1 MANTYKWT
9 INALDAKISQDGNSN
24 VVYTIH
30 WGYTASDDS
39 DPVNTASSIGTYG
52 VEYDAD
58 NFTPYAD
65 LTEEQVIGWLEAGLD
80 VDSMKASFD
89 AQIEKLATPTE
100 TTFHNPFTTIVEE
113 TPAEEAP

>member
-9 INALDAKISQDGNSN
+9 INALDAKISQDGNDN

-65 LTEEQVIGWLEAGLD
+65 LTEANVISWLEAGLD
-80 VDSMKASFD
+80 VDSMKSNLD
-89 AQIEKLATPTE
+89 SQIELKVNPVDV
-100 TTFHNPFTTIVEE
+100 TFSAPFAASSEE
-113 TPAEEAP
+113 

>member
-9 INALDAKISQDGNSN
+9 INALDAKISQDGNDN

-39 DPVNTASSIGTYG
+39 DPVNSVSSIGTYG

-58 NFTPYAD
+58 NFTPYKD
-65 LTEEQVIGWLEAGLD
+65 LTEAKVISWLEAGLD
-80 VDSMKASFD
+80 VDSMKSNLDSQIKLKANPVDITFSAPFASSSK
-89 AQIEKLATPTE
+89 E
-100 TTFHNPFTTIVEE
+100 
-113 TPAEEAP
+113 

>member
-9 INALDAKISQDGNSN
+9 INALDAKISQDGNDN

-65 LTEEQVIGWLEAGLD
+65 LTEADVISWLEAGLD
-80 VDSMKASFD
+80 VDSMKSNLD
-89 AQIEKLATPTE
+89 SQIELKANPVDI
-100 TTFHNPFTTIVEE
+100 TFRSPFAPSSEE
-113 TPAEEAP
+113 

>member
-9 INALDAKISQDGNSN
+9 INALDAKISQDGNDN

-39 DPVNTASSIGTYG
+39 DPVNMASSIGTYG

-65 LTEEQVIGWLEAGLD
+65 LTEADVVGWLEAGLD
-80 VDSMKASFD
+80 VDSMKSNLD
-89 AQIEKLATPTE
+89 SQIELKANPVDITFSTPFASSSE
-100 TTFHNPFTTIVEE
+100 
-113 TPAEEAP
+113 

>member
-9 INALDAKISQDGNSN
+9 INALDAKISQDGNDN

-65 LTEEQVIGWLEAGLD
+65 LTEADVISWLEAGLD
-80 VDSMKASFD
+80 VDSLKSNLD
-89 AQIEKLATPTE
+89 SQIELKVNPVDV
-100 TTFHNPFTTIVEE
+100 TFSAPFVASSEE
-113 TPAEEAP
+113 